1 MIRTHTTEAHVYLF
15 VDVCVCCL
23 VLTRVTWHCSVWKF
37 PSVSF
42 FFFPFW
48 MYIFLLL
55 LCWIFDRTHSHFC
68 ASSGPTGHQRNHCYS
83 ELQCHTWP
91 QGHHQVVS
99 HFSCIYTYILCCCC
113 CCCCLCRNPLSVF
126 SCIKC
131 GLHHFYS
138 FRWDR
143 GGKPVLP
150 TSGGRISVRQSS
162 LTIGQTWSGD
172 IGDYTC
178 TVTSAAGNDSRTARL
193 EVMWVP

>member
-1 MIRTHTTEAHVYLF
+1 MG
-15 VDVCVCCL
+15 
-23 VLTRVTWHCSVWKF
+23 KF

-42 FFFPFW
+42 YFFPFFNVYFSSAVMLNIW
-48 MYIFLLL
+48 QDAQSFLCLPWTSVSSKEPLLL
-55 LCWIFDRTHSHFC
+55 WTAMPHMTPGS
-68 ASSGPTGHQRNHCYS
+68 SSGSQPFLSVH
-83 ELQCHTWP
+83 
-91 QGHHQVVS
+91 
-99 HFSCIYTYILCCCC
+99 TYILCCC
-113 CCCCLCRNPLSVF
+113 RTPVSIF
-126 SCIKC
+126 RCIKY
-131 GLHHFYS
+131 GLHHFCS

-143 GGKPVLP
+143 GGKPILP